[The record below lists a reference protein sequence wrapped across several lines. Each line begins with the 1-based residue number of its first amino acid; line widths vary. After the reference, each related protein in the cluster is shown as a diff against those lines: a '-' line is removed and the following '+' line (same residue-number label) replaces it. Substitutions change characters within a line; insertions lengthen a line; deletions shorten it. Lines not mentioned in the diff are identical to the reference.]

1 MSKGIE
7 DVNKAIAACQ
17 EVLKELENLPAGE
30 EAIQAR
36 GQLQEVTSR
45 LEGMQGKFFLKTNL
59 SLRFTTPCAKGGEKL
74 KAEVAMFSQGTANW
88 GSLLASIQDLDK
100 KSQTLAEKSTAE
112 GDIVIT

>member
-7 DVNKAIAACQ
+7 DVNKAIAACK
-17 EVLKELENLPAGE
+17 EVLSELENLPAGE
-30 EAIQAR
+30 EANQAR
-36 GQLQEVTSR
+36 AQLGEVTSR

-74 KAEVAMFSQGTANW
+74 KGEMATFSQGADNW
-88 GSLLASIQDLDK
+88 GSLLALIQDLAK
-100 KSQTLAEKSTAE
+100 KAQTLAEKSTAE